1 MWRHVFIEWIRGK
14 TQVNRGKKEAINRR
28 NRFIALALRTISGI
42 QKPDNYYSPLKDVL
56 QP

>member
-42 QKPDNYYSPLKDVL
+42 QKPDIIILL
-56 QP
+56 